1 MLVSGTDRGNDE
13 RSTRPAVAL
22 AGAAMALVLL
32 GACTPSTPAQD
43 ASKSKTR
50 PPRRPPTPSPTAS
63 EESSTAAALRA
74 VRRTR
79 RANRRTP
86 QPAARVPDPASLIGG
101 DLVTTFTDNGSTTLV
116 NGEDIG
122 LVDVF
127 GACFGGTG
135 DHVCDWSIQ
144 GSAQAGEGGIPEPTD
159 VSLLLL
165 LRNTG
170 MNPDGTATWMVVD
183 AIATFAPGGQPALLQ
198 YCEGEDGIAFYPDP
212 AATAGTT
219 IPAAAAWGA
228 NADKTALVAVDPAGL
243 SCEAFGD

>member
-1 MLVSGTDRGNDE
+1 MHAARG
-13 RSTRPAVAL
+13 SAVAL
-22 AGAAMALVLL
+22 AGAVAALVLL
-32 GACTPSTPAQD
+32 GACTPSTPAPGGLEDQD
-43 ASKSKTR
+43 GDGRSHRADRSGA
-50 PPRRPPTPSPTAS
+50 PAQ
-63 EESSTAAALRA
+63 SSTVTSSPPAETPTSEPADAASL
-74 VRRTR
+74 
-79 RANRRTP
+79 P
-86 QPAARVPDPASLIGG
+86 PGFPDPASLIGG
-101 DLVTTFTDNGSTTLV
+101 DLTTTFTDTGSTTLV
-116 NGEDIG
+116 DGQDIG
-122 LVDVF
+122 LVDTF

-170 MNPDGTATWMVVD
+170 MNPDGTAIWIVVD

-212 AATAGTT
+212 AATADTT

>member
-1 MLVSGTDRGNDE
+1 MNAARGT
-13 RSTRPAVAL
+13 AVAL
-22 AGAAMALVLL
+22 GAATALAFL

-43 ASKSKTR
+43 DSKSKTATVS
-50 PPRRPPTPSPTAS
+50 PTTAPSPTPSEETPTAEPS
-63 EESSTAAALRA
+63 ESSAA
-74 VRRTR
+74 TSE
-79 RANRRTP
+79 
-86 QPAARVPDPASLIGG
+86 PADDASLPPGFPDPASLIGG
-101 DLVTTFTDNGSTTLV
+101 DLTTTFSDNGSTTLV

-170 MNPDGTATWMVVD
+170 INPDGTATWMVVD
-183 AIATFAPGGQPALLQ
+183 ATATFAPGGQPALLQ
-198 YCEGEDGIAFYPDP
+198 YCEGEDGVAFYPDP

-219 IPAAAAWGA
+219 IPAAAAWGV
-228 NADKTALVAVDPAGL
+228 NADKTALVTVDPAGL

>member
-1 MLVSGTDRGNDE
+1 MNAARG
-13 RSTRPAVAL
+13 PAVAL

-32 GACTPSTPAQD
+32 GACTPSTPMQD
-43 ASKSKTR
+43 ASKSKTGSAS
-50 PPRRPPTPSPTAS
+50 PTATASPTAS
-63 EESSTAAALRA
+63 EQTPTTDPSEPSATASE
-74 VRRTR
+74 
-79 RANRRTP
+79 
-86 QPAARVPDPASLIGG
+86 PADATSLPPGFPDPASLIGG

-170 MNPDGTATWMVVD
+170 TNPDGTATWSVVD
-183 AIATFAPGGQPALLQ
+183 AIATVAPGGQPALLQ

-212 AATAGTT
+212 AATVGAT

-243 SCEAFGD
+243 SCEAFQD